1 MSSAGT
7 PCASILC
14 FGRRVFSTRVQYYWV
29 TAQSEYSTDILFRK
43 RADLEL
49 MPRLCQYGAIYF
61 SASDV
66 MSFLG
71 RKLTG
76 HFQGVVVTDQRE
88 VEVPGTR
95 VPGRR
100 VKHRM
105 KFNWIKMYDKGT
117 VLRVET
123 VINNRGGIPG
133 AAFEYVAG
141 DMT

>member
-1 MSSAGT
+1 MELRGAG
-7 PCASILC
+7 PVCLGRAGSLCA
-14 FGRRVFSTRVQYYWV
+14 
-29 TAQSEYSTDILFRK
+29 
-43 RADLEL
+43 
-49 MPRLCQYGAIYF
+49 LCQYSAIYF

-71 RKLTG
+71 RKLIG
-76 HFQGVVVTDQRE
+76 HFQGEVVTDQRE

-95 VPGRR
+95 VPGRLR

-123 VINNRGGIPG
+123 VINKQGRIPG
-133 AAFEYVAG
+133 AAAC
-141 DMT
+141 TSPWP

>member
-7 PCASILC
+7 ACASILC
-14 FGRRVFSTRVQYYWV
+14 SGRMVFSTRVQYYWV

-43 RADLEL
+43 RADLEEL
-49 MPRLCQYGAIYF
+49 MPRLCQYSAIYF

-76 HFQGVVVTDQRE
+76 HFQGEVVTDQRE

-95 VPGRR
+95 VPGRA
-100 VKHRM
+100 
-105 KFNWIKMYDKGT
+105 
-117 VLRVET
+117 
-123 VINNRGGIPG
+123 GG
-133 AAFEYVAG
+133 
-141 DMT
+141 

>member
-1 MSSAGT
+1 MCSAGT

-14 FGRRVFSTRVQYYWV
+14 SGRRVFSTRVQYYWV

-43 RADLEL
+43 RADLEEL
-49 MPRLCQYGAIYF
+49 MPRLCQYSALYF

-76 HFQGVVVTDQRE
+76 HFQGEVVTDQRE

-95 VPGRR
+95 VPGLR

-105 KFNWIKMYDKGT
+105 KFNWCGFQRRCSQ
-117 VLRVET
+117 V
-123 VINNRGGIPG
+123 G
-133 AAFEYVAG
+133 
-141 DMT
+141 

>member
-1 MSSAGT
+1 M
-7 PCASILC
+7 
-14 FGRRVFSTRVQYYWV
+14 QYYWV

-43 RADLEL
+43 RADLEEL
-49 MPRLCQYGAIYF
+49 MSRLCQYSAIYF

-76 HFQGVVVTDQRE
+76 HFQGEVVTDQRE

-105 KFNWIKMYDKGT
+105 KLNWIKMYDKRT

-123 VINNRGGIPG
+123 VINNPEEFRVLPSY
-133 AAFEYVAG
+133 AAWA
-141 DMT
+141 MTSWHGFPYKRA

>member
-14 FGRRVFSTRVQYYWV
+14 SGRRVFSTRVQYYWV

-43 RADLEL
+43 RADLEEL
-49 MPRLCQYGAIYF
+49 MPRLCQYSAIYF

-76 HFQGVVVTDQRE
+76 HFQDEVVTDQRE
-88 VEVPGTR
+88 VEVRGTR
-95 VPGRR
+95 VPGRLGETS
-100 VKHRM
+100 
-105 KFNWIKMYDKGT
+105 NE
-117 VLRVET
+117 VELDQD
-123 VINNRGGIPG
+123 VRQADR
-133 AAFEYVAG
+133 AASG
-141 DMT
+141 DCDQ